1 MREKELKE
9 ASENVPALMSGKF
22 VFDPEIFLNKTVL
35 FDTSKTDEENIIG
48 RILENIPGDNDD
60 IYLFR

>member
-1 MREKELKE
+1 MREKELKIPR
-9 ASENVPALMSGKF
+9 ENVPVIMSGKF

-35 FDTSKTDEENIIG
+35 FDTSKTDEEKIIG
-48 RILENIPGDNDD
+48 RILENISGDNDD

>member
-1 MREKELKE
+1 MREKELKIPR
-9 ASENVPALMSGKF
+9 ENVPAIMSGKF

-35 FDTSKTDEENIIG
+35 FDTSKTDEEKIIG
-48 RILENIPGDNDD
+48 RILENIPGDIDD